1 MSALIK
7 VHCLFRVIF
16 TEKTCKKT
24 GHPGNEVRSH
34 LDALAH
40 TLAKPCYLSLG
51 KSVIYLKPLYYYYS
65 ITDTKIKKSRKLGR
79 NYLPRSVSSILITC
93 IKWYLAITKPNSLL

>member
-34 LDALAH
+34 MRVLAH
-40 TLAKPCYLSLG
+40 TSAKPYYPSLG
-51 KSVIYLKPLYYYYS
+51 KTVIYLKPLYYYY
-65 ITDTKIKKSRKLGR
+65 DKKIKKL
-79 NYLPRSVSSILITC
+79 VSPTMQ
-93 IKWYLAITKPNSLL
+93 KAR